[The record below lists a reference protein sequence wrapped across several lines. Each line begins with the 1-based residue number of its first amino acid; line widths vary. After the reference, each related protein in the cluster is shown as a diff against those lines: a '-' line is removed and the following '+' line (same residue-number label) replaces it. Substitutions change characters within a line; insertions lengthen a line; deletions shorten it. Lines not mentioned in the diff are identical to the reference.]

1 MWDHVAIDP
10 QSKLV
15 VSLAVGKRT
24 EEQTRQLV
32 QDARERLAPGCLPAL
47 FSDAYEAYPG
57 AILEAFGKRY
67 PVSRKGG
74 KGRRPN
80 PKLRCPRGL
89 VYAQVKKHYRGR
101 RVERVEI
108 RPIFGKGKLADTLGQ
123 LGFNQVN
130 TSAVERLNNTS
141 RQRDRRQTR
150 KSLAFSKE
158 SRYHCWMRWLATT
171 LYNFCWD
178 HRSLRLREGDKV
190 CHRSPAMAAGLT
202 DRIWS
207 IREWLLCPVLGRG

>member
-1 MWDHVAIDP
+1 MDP
-10 QSKLV
+10 KTKLV

-24 EEQTRQLV
+24 EAQTRRLV
-32 QDARERLAPGCLPAL
+32 QDARDRLEPGCLPAL

-67 PVSRKGG
+67 PVSRQGSR
-74 KGRRPN
+74 GRRPN

-101 RVERVEI
+101 RVERVEV
-108 RPIFGKGKLADTLGQ
+108 RPIFGKGKLAAALLR

-130 TSAVERLNNTS
+130 TSAIERHNNTS

-150 KSLAFSKE
+150 KSLAFSRE
-158 SRYHCWMRWLATT
+158 GRYHRWMRWLATT

-178 HRSLRLREGDKV
+178 HRSLQYREEDNV
-190 CHRSPAMAAGLT
+190 YHRSPAMAAGLT

-207 IREWLLCPVLGRG
+207 IREWLLCPVLGW